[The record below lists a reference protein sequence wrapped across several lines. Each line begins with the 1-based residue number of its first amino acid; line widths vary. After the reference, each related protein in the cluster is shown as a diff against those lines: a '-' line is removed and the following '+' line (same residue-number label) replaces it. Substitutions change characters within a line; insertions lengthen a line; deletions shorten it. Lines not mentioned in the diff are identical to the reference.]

1 MVLGIQ
7 IIGIVFAIGM
17 IFLTYL
23 CYRKNDFNIKDFSL
37 WMIAWILF
45 LIAAI
50 FPNTLNKALESL
62 RIYSVFDVFVVG
74 GFIFIT
80 SIVFYLYRVT
90 RRNQRKLEKVVK
102 ELALKKK

>member
-23 CYRKNDFNIKDFSL
+23 YYRRKDFNIKDFSV
-37 WMIAWILF
+37 WMIAWVIF

-50 FPNTLNKALESL
+50 FPNTLNSVLESL
-62 RIYSVFDVFVVG
+62 RIYSVFDVFIVG

-80 SIVFYLYRVT
+80 SIVFYLYRIT
-90 RRNQRKLEKVVK
+90 RRNQKKLEKVVK
-102 ELALKKK
+102 KIALKR